1 MPDDIPDA
9 YGHLMYDVYTGKDAK
24 EVVERDD
31 GYIDSAGGGKDYLRE
46 FDEWPEI
53 QREAMKFARGR
64 VLDIGCGAGRHSL
77 YLQERGFEVYGI
89 DSSAL
94 VINVCRKRGL
104 KNARLMPV
112 NRLSREY
119 GLFDTVLMLGNNLGL
134 LENRKRA
141 KIHLRRL
148 HGITTERGRI
158 IGESRD
164 PYKTDMPEHLEY
176 HELNRNR
183 GRMPGQLRIR
193 MRYKK
198 YKTPWFNYLLM
209 SKEELED
216 ILENTGWAVNEY
228 IEGESGMYIAII
240 DKSDFP
246 YS

>member
-9 YGHLMYDVYTGKDAK
+9 YGHLMYDAYTGKNTT

-31 GYIDSAGGGKDYLRE
+31 GYIDYAGGGKDYLRK

-89 DSSAL
+89 DSSAS
-94 VINVCRKRGL
+94 VISVCRKRGL
-104 KNARLMPV
+104 KNAHHMPF
-112 NRLSREY
+112 NRLSREF
-119 GLFDTVLMLGNNLGL
+119 GLFDTILMLGNNLGL
-134 LENRKRA
+134 LENCERA
-141 KIHLRRL
+141 KTHLKRL
-148 HGITTERGRI
+148 HRITTKRGRI

-164 PYKTDMPEHLEY
+164 PYQTDIPEHLEY
-176 HELNRNR
+176 HEFNRSR

-193 MRYKK
+193 IRYKK

-216 ILENTGWAVNEY
+216 ILKNTGWAVNEY
-228 IEGESGMYIAII
+228 IDGKDGMYIAII
-240 DKSDFP
+240 DKEESD
-246 YS
+246 